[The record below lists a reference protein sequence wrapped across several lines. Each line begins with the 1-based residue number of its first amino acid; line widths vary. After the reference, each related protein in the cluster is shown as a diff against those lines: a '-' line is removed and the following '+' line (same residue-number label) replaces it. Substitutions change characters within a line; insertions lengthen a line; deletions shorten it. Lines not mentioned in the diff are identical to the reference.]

1 MEGGI
6 MEGFDYIQAIGAELQ
21 KADQAGGRD
30 VGTNRNIHRKDSQ
43 QNYKRSS
50 TKTKPGCT
58 LAYTM
63 V

>member
-1 MEGGI
+1 

-21 KADQAGGRD
+21 KADQLAAEMSERIG
-30 VGTNRNIHRKDSQ
+30 IF
-43 QNYKRSS
+43 